1 MTKKQASNIQGKIM
15 FKTFIFRI
23 KSLFQKEEKGVVI
36 VEREEFAREVKEEF
50 RGNME
55 LLRAVEKGLN
65 KYVRKEEYV
74 SLTD

>member
-1 MTKKQASNIQGKIM
+1 M

>member
-1 MTKKQASNIQGKIM
+1 M
-15 FKTFIFRI
+15 FRSLIFRI

-55 LLRAVEKGLN
+55 LLKAVEKGLN
-65 KYVRKEEYV
+65 KYVRKEKYV